1 MPRGG
6 RGGLG
11 RRIRYTQRCATNSG
25 RVNLDDLPPHQPAI
39 AALTHQEKTKA
50 RRDAGV
56 KGMRIVVG
64 IPIGGQD
71 SVEAGTGIEP
81 VFTDL
86 QSAA

>member
-1 MPRGG
+1 
-6 RGGLG
+6 
-11 RRIRYTQRCATNSG
+11 
-25 RVNLDDLPPHQPAI
+25 LDDLPPHQPAI